1 MWNFLI
7 FRRMITPVLIQIL
20 FWISEIAVV
29 VEAIGRITGA
39 QGRPAQRMNLPVPM
53 QIVNQ
58 GWLSQ
63 RTEGILLL
71 IIGPVVVRIFY
82 ELLILVCR
90 LTETLTDIRHTPKRA
105 GMPASRPG
113 GRARRRSTDHRF
125 HEPKTANP
133 YAFSCNL

>member
-1 MWNFLI
+1 MWNVLI

-82 ELLILVCR
+82 ELLILVFR
-90 LTETLTDIRHTPKRA
+90 MNETLTDIRDNTKTA
-105 GMPASRPG
+105 GMPA
-113 GRARRRSTDHRF
+113 
-125 HEPKTANP
+125 
-133 YAFSCNL
+133 